1 MSYLRASKLSD
12 YELCEPKCAMAHV
25 DPGIVEMPENES
37 LGAMPP
43 YRRLIDWIETET
55 AGLTPDQLDF
65 HDTSPD
71 NEWMWW
77 SIRRQVSHIGWDA
90 LVFTSRRCGSLL
102 WPNGE
107 MPRPIAWEDHLM
119 GSPECKWDRVLD
131 EDKYRTIPELI
142 AKIDIGIGWLERVVT
157 EQPIAALR
165 ADLTSVRGTA
175 FWQYA
180 ITTLQ
185 RGAGED
191 PERSG
196 YLRYSLEG
204 SLWMVFYEMLTHVRS
219 IQRLKQH
226 QGLSLAQDLP
236 RVGYLRLPEYW
247 GDTNRNGPGM
257 ERFKIDS

>member
-1 MSYLRASKLSD
+1 
-12 YELCEPKCAMAHV
+12 
-25 DPGIVEMPENES
+25 
-37 LGAMPP
+37 
-43 YRRLIDWIETET
+43 
-55 AGLTPDQLDF
+55 
-65 HDTSPD
+65 
-71 NEWMWW
+71 
-77 SIRRQVSHIGWDA
+77 
-90 LVFTSRRCGSLL
+90 
-102 WPNGE
+102 
-107 MPRPIAWEDHLM
+107 M
-119 GSPECKWDRVLD
+119 GVLE

-180 ITTLQ
+180 ITTLP

-247 GDTNRNGPGM
+247 GVTNRNGPGM